1 MDIMEQQQK
10 LLQRFGRL
18 NDTYEP
24 LTEPVLIEIEE
35 EFFIDSD
42 RLLTNGESTIRFPAA
57 GDLID
62 KVRNFNKQ
70 LQGSVKKLRW
80 AASGKDKMEV
90 LIGHLVHFNDKLDQA
105 LDKAQR
111 TVYEKSSFGLNTRL
125 CFSITPWRISYKSS
139 SRIVS

>member
-1 MDIMEQQQK
+1 MIKMKVEEHRLIDWARSVRLDYTDRQLLLNHMSKGMIMDIMEQQQK

-62 KVRNFNKQ
+62 KVRNF
-70 LQGSVKKLRW
+70 
-80 AASGKDKMEV
+80 
-90 LIGHLVHFNDKLDQA
+90 
-105 LDKAQR
+105 
-111 TVYEKSSFGLNTRL
+111 
-125 CFSITPWRISYKSS
+125 
-139 SRIVS
+139 